1 GEPVM
6 NIINKAFLKLAL
18 LPSPVYDKMGVDRRA
33 LAAIL
38 NIKLTM
44 DDRRVSGLQQSQRRR
59 SDKEISSATI
69 VTMIV
74 SAVLGL
80 LYLMAFYIGSNIV
93 TGLTF
98 YFFMFFFMLSATLIS
113 DFTSVLIDVRDT
125 FIILPKPV
133 NDRTVLLARLLHIFI
148 HICKLVLPM
157 ALPGVIYIGMK
168 YGVVSAIWMLPMVLL
183 LTLLAIFF
191 INAIYIIILRIT
203 TPQKFQNVISYFQ
216 IVFAIVIYASYQ
228 FLPQMMERKGIL
240 EFDLNAYSWSASLPM
255 YWMAVAWESLT
266 AFSFTTK
273 SAFFLAASVI
283 VPSLCVWVVVKFLAP
298 SFNNK
303 LALINST
310 ADGPTAPAKRIVKQ
324 KKPGLAE
331 KLSTLLTR
339 GNSETAGFLFAWRMS
354 GRSRDFKLKV
364 YPSIGY
370 MLVLVVLMFVR
381 SKDLSFEMLAAN
393 GKEFKILM
401 VVSIYLMSLLLVTA
415 ISQMVY
421 SEKYKAAWIFHV
433 APVEYPGEVILGAVK
448 AIMLKFYI
456 PIIILIAIPALIIG
470 GWAAIP
476 NLLLGLFNQ
485 LLIAG
490 LLVYINFRNL
500 PFSRK
505 QNANLNGGSFI
516 RNMGVMLISVFIA
529 MLHYAAYDILVVVCI
544 VAALSMIATWLISGS
559 IRKTTWAKIK
569 TEE

>member
-1 GEPVM
+1 M

-18 LPSPVYDKMGVDRRA
+18 LPSSIYNKMGVDQNA

-44 DDRRVSGLQQSQRRR
+44 DDRRVSGLQQAQRRK
-59 SDKEISSATI
+59 SDKEVSSATI
-69 VTMIV
+69 ITMIV

-80 LYLMAFYIGSNIV
+80 LYLMAFYIGSNVV
-93 TGLTF
+93 TSLTF

-157 ALPGVIYIGMK
+157 SLPGVIYIGLK
-168 YGVVSAIWMLPMVLL
+168 YGIVSAIWMIPMLFL

-191 INAIYIIILRIT
+191 INAVYIIILRIT

-228 FLPQMMERKGIL
+228 FLPQMMEREGIL
-240 EFDLNAYSWSASLPM
+240 EFDLTKYPWSAALPM
-255 YWMAVAWESLT
+255 YWMAFAWESLT
-266 AFSFTTK
+266 TFSFTGE
-273 SAFFLAASVI
+273 SVIFLAASI
-283 VPSLCVWVVVKFLAP
+283 IIPLLCVWIVVKFLAP

-310 ADGPTAPAKRIVKQ
+310 SDSQPAAVNNVAQQKRS
-324 KKPGLAE
+324 GLPE
-331 KLSTLLTR
+331 KLSTVLTR
-339 GNSETAGFLFAWRMS
+339 GSGEAAGFLFAWKMS

-364 YPSIGY
+364 YPSMGY
-370 MLVLVVLMFVR
+370 MLVLIVVMFAR
-381 SKDLSFEMLAAN
+381 SKKLSFELLASN
-393 GKEFKILM
+393 GMEFKIFM
-401 VVSIYLMSLLLVTA
+401 IGCVYLMSLMLVTA

-421 SEKYKAAWIFHV
+421 SEKYKAAWIFNV
-433 APVEYPGEVILGAVK
+433 APVEYPGEVISGAVK
-448 AIMLKFYI
+448 AIVLKFYV
-456 PIIILIAIPALIIG
+456 PIILLITIPALVIG
-470 GWAAIP
+470 GWYAVP
-476 NLLLGLFNQ
+476 NLLLGVFNQ
-485 LLIAG
+485 VLIAA
-490 LLVYINFRNL
+490 LLVYINFRSL

-505 QNANLNGGSFI
+505 QNANMNGGSFI
-516 RNMGVMLISVFIA
+516 RNMGVMVISVFIA
-529 MLHYAAYDILVVVCI
+529 IFHYIVYEMFVVVCI
-544 VAALSMIATWLISGS
+544 FAVLSLIAAWLIAGS
-559 IRKTTWAKIK
+559 IKKTSWAKIK
-569 TEE
+569 AEQDA

>member
-1 GEPVM
+1 M

-18 LPSPVYDKMGVDRRA
+18 LPAPVYDKMGVDKRA
-33 LAAIL
+33 LTAIL

-44 DDRRVSGLQQSQRRR
+44 DDRRVSGLQQAQRRK
-59 SDKEISSATI
+59 SDKEVSSATI
-69 VTMIV
+69 ITMVV

-80 LYLMAFYIGSNIV
+80 LYLMAFYIGSNVV
-93 TGLTF
+93 TSLTF

-157 ALPGVIYIGMK
+157 ALPGVIYMGVK
-168 YGVVSAIWMLPMVLL
+168 YGIASAIWMIPMVLL

-191 INAIYIIILRIT
+191 INAVYIVILRIT

-228 FLPQMMERKGIL
+228 LLPRMMETKGIL
-240 EFDLNAYSWSASLPM
+240 EFDLTAYGWSAALPM

-266 AFSFTTK
+266 SLSFTVE
-273 SAFFLAASVI
+273 SVI
-283 VPSLCVWVVVKFLAP
+283 FLFASIFVPLLCVWVVVKFLAP

-303 LALINST
+303 LALINSS
-310 ADGPTAPAKRIVKQ
+310 ADGPAAPAKVIKNKRSGV
-324 KKPGLAE
+324 AE
-331 KLSTLLTR
+331 KLSSALTK
-339 GNSETAGFLFAWRMS
+339 GNGEAAGFLFAWRMS

-370 MLVLVVLMFVR
+370 MLVLVVAMFFR
-381 SKDLSFEMLAAN
+381 SKNLSLATLAAN
-393 GKEFKILM
+393 GKEFKIFM
-401 VVSIYLMSLLLVTA
+401 IVGIYLMSLLLVTA

-433 APVEYPGEVILGAVK
+433 APLEYPGEVILGAVK
-448 AIMLKFYI
+448 AIVLKFYV
-456 PIIILIAIPALIIG
+456 PIIVLIAIPGLIIG
-470 GWAAIP
+470 GWQAIP

-485 LLIAG
+485 LLIAA

-516 RNMGVMLISVFIA
+516 RNMGIMLISIFIA
-529 MLHYAAYDILVVVCI
+529 MLHYAAYDITVVVCI
-544 VAALSMIATWLISGS
+544 VAGLSMVATWLISGS
-559 IRKTTWAKIK
+559 IRKTSWAKIK
-569 TEE
+569 AEQDA

>member
-1 GEPVM
+1 
-6 NIINKAFLKLAL
+6 
-18 LPSPVYDKMGVDRRA
+18 
-33 LAAIL
+33 
-38 NIKLTM
+38 
-44 DDRRVSGLQQSQRRR
+44 LQQSQRRK
-59 SDKEISSATI
+59 SDKQVSSATI
-69 VTMIV
+69 FTMII

-157 ALPGVIYIGMK
+157 ALPGVIYIGLK
-168 YGVVSAIWMLPMVLL
+168 YGVASAFWMAPMVLL

-191 INAIYIIILRIT
+191 INAIYIIILRVT

-240 EFDLNAYSWSASLPM
+240 DFDLNAYRWSASLPM

-266 AFSFTTK
+266 VFSFTTK
-273 SAFFLAASVI
+273 SVICLTASVI
-283 VPSLCVWVVVKFLAP
+283 VPLLCVWVVVKFLAP

-310 ADGPTAPAKRIVKQ
+310 ADGPAAPVSGIVKQ
-324 KKPGLAE
+324 KKPWLAE
-331 KLSTLLTR
+331 KLSSLLTR
-339 GNSETAGFLFAWRMS
+339 GNGEAAGFLFAWRMS
-354 GRSRDFKLKV
+354 ARSRDFKLKV

-370 MLVLVVLMFVR
+370 MLVLIVLMFVR
-381 SKDLSFEMLAAN
+381 SKNLSFEMLASN

-448 AIMLKFYI
+448 AIVLKFYI

-470 GWAAIP
+470 GWAAVP

-485 LLIAG
+485 LLIAA
-490 LLVYINFRNL
+490 LLVYMNFRNL

-505 QNANLNGGSFI
+505 QNANVNGGSFI
-516 RNMGVMLISVFIA
+516 RNIGVMLISVFIA
-529 MLHYAAYDILVVVCI
+529 MLHYAAYDIVVVVCI
-544 VAALSMIATWLISGS
+544 VAVLSMIATWLISGS
-559 IRKTTWAKIK
+559 IKKTAWAKIK
-569 TEE
+569 AEQDT